1 MAGLSVRKP
10 MAFTLISTDEST
22 DEPTLLDSTSVPML
36 TYELPLCERIRT
48 FLRLESLFREGTQ
61 AIHGDAKREA
71 RQSLMS
77 LVTILHILD
86 RNDLRTDVIKELDH
100 QISHLAELD
109 KMKDVDPHKLSRIL
123 DEMESLLDE
132 LIRHKGRLGQS
143 LRSQEVLNSILQ
155 RMGLIAGTCDFDLPI
170 LHHWLGQSMSMR
182 REDLQDWYQQLDSI
196 RRSINLILK
205 LTRESNDAQ
214 QATALAGFYQNNL
227 NKQRAY
233 QLLQV
238 SVARHLQVFPEI
250 SAGKHRVSIR
260 FLRYTK
266 HQRATQA
273 QDDIPFYL
281 NCCVL

>member
-10 MAFTLISTDEST
+10 MAFTLISTDETADDTSV
-22 DEPTLLDSTSVPML
+22 LGNTSVPML

-48 FLRLESLFREGTQ
+48 FLRLESLFGEGTQ
-61 AIHGDAKREA
+61 AIYGESLREA
-71 RQSLMS
+71 RQSLMA

-100 QISHLAELD
+100 QISRLAELD
-109 KMKDVDPHKLSRIL
+109 KIQDVDPHKLTYIL

-132 LIRHKGRLGQS
+132 LIQHKGRLGQS
-143 LRSQEVLNSILQ
+143 LRDQEVLSSILQ

-170 LHHWLGQSMSMR
+170 LQHWLGQEMSTR
-182 REDLQDWYQQLDSI
+182 SEDLQEWYQQLDGI

-214 QATALAGFYQNNL
+214 EAIAVAGFYQNNL

-250 SAGKHRVSIR
+250 SAGKHRV
-260 FLRYTK
+260 
-266 HQRATQA
+266 
-273 QDDIPFYL
+273 
-281 NCCVL
+281 